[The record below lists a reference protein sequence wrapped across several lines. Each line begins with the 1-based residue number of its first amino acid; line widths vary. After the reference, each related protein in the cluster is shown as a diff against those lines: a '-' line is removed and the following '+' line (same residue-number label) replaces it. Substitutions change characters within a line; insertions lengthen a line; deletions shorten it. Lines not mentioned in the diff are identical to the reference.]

1 MFGIKSR
8 KQKKENK
15 QIQKATPIVVLIILL
30 LLGTSIITFVFLF
43 NSKYDG
49 QVYPGTKISG
59 VDVGGMNYDD
69 LHDYLVDVTNQIKDK
84 GINIE
89 YQDQKI
95 NLKSTVGDLVNPE
108 LTSELF
114 SYDIDE
120 TIDLISSIITQRS
133 EAENIYY
140 WMVGWEMTPILKV
153 DSRALIESLEEQL
166 SEYEQPAINAAL
178 QVSEELKFTIG
189 TEKGGQAFDY
199 SKIINNISKNLLAL
213 SNVATKVELEIDN
226 PEITKVSAE
235 PALSLVQQV
244 FDAAPYTL
252 IFEEMSWEIDQMMVR
267 DWIVFVLVD
276 GKVSVGFDH
285 EKVTNYIEAVANE
298 INVEVK
304 EAKFKMENGRVLEFQ
319 PSRDGRVTQVEAT
332 VDLLNEKIRQV
343 GINEIDVL
351 VEIEEPN
358 TETSE
363 LNNMGIKELIG
374 EGRSNF
380 AGSPANRRHNIAVGS
395 DSLNGLLIAPG
406 ETFSLVGA
414 LGKIEASTGYLPE
427 LVIKGNKTIPEYGGG
442 LCQVGTTT
450 FRAVLDAGLKI
461 IERKNHSYRVSYYE
475 PAGTDATIYD
485 PAPDFKFINDTENYI
500 LFTTEIS
507 GNELIYR
514 IYGTNDGRKVE
525 QTYPKIYNLVSP
537 GPTKLIETTDLAPGQ
552 KKCTE
557 SAHAGADAE
566 FTRTITYADG
576 TQNVDVY
583 KSHYKPWQA
592 VCLIGVEELSAEEE

>member
-1 MFGIKSR
+1 MSMFGINFFKR
-8 KQKKENK
+8 NKENN
-15 QIQKATPIVVLIILL
+15 QIHQAAPIVVLVVLL
-30 LLGTSIITFVFLF
+30 MLGASIITFIFLF
-43 NSKYDG
+43 DSKYEG
-49 QVYPGTKISG
+49 RVFPGTKISG
-59 VDVGGMNYDD
+59 IDVGGMNYDD
-69 LHDYLVDVTNQIKDK
+69 VHTLLIDATNQMKDE

-89 YQDQKI
+89 YQDQQY
-95 NLKSTVGDLVNPE
+95 NLKSTVGDPANPE

-114 SYDIDE
+114 SYDIDA
-120 TIDLISSIITQRS
+120 TLDILYSITAGRN

-140 WMVGWEMTPILKV
+140 WLMGWEMTPMLHMDNEK
-153 DSRALIESLEEQL
+153 L
-166 SEYEQPAINAAL
+166 SEALQEKLSQYEQPAINAAL
-178 QVSEELKFTIG
+178 QVSEELTFTIG

-199 SKIINNISKNLLAL
+199 QKIIHKVGKNLIAL
-213 SNVATKVELEIDN
+213 SDAATKVELEIDN
-226 PEITKVSAE
+226 PDITKISAE
-235 PALSLVQQV
+235 PALNLVQQV
-244 FDAAPYTL
+244 FDAVPYTL
-252 IFEEMSWEIDQMMVR
+252 VFEDMSWEIDQMMVR
-267 DWIVFVLVD
+267 DWIIFAL
-276 GKVSVGFDH
+276 
-285 EKVTNYIEAVANE
+285 
-298 INVEVK
+298 
-304 EAKFKMENGRVLEFQ
+304 AKFKMENGRVLEFQ
-319 PSRDGRVTQVEAT
+319 PSQDGRTTQVEAT
-332 VDLLNEKIRQV
+332 VALLNEKIRQV
-343 GINEIDVL
+343 DINEIDVL
-351 VEIEEPN
+351 VEIEEPD

-406 ETFSLVGA
+406 EEFSLIGA
-414 LGKIEASTGYLPE
+414 LGDIEASTGYLPE

-450 FRAVLDAGLKI
+450 FRSILDAGLKI
-461 IERKNHSYRVSYYE
+461 TERKNHSYRVSYYE

-485 PAPDFKFINDTENYI
+485 PAPDFKFINDTADHI

-514 IYGTNDGRKVE
+514 IYGTDDGRQVE
-525 QTYPKIYNLVSP
+525 QTYPRIFNLVSP

-576 TQNVDVY
+576 TQNIDVY

-592 VCLIGVEELSAEEE
+592 VCLIGVEELSPEVE